1 MGTPPRETRNIP
13 CRANDRESG
22 EYVTDPGRE
31 WTRWHCNRCN
41 HEETARGVREGAL
54 PREEEHAWH

>member
-1 MGTPPRETRNIP
+1 MRPERMCPLCGKPMVPV
-13 CRANDRESG
+13 CG
-22 EYVTDPGRE
+22 VTDPGRE

>member
-1 MGTPPRETRNIP
+1 MCPLCDGPMVPV
-13 CRANDRESG
+13 CG
-22 EYVTDPGRE
+22 VTDPGRE

-54 PREEEHAWH
+54 PREEGHAWH